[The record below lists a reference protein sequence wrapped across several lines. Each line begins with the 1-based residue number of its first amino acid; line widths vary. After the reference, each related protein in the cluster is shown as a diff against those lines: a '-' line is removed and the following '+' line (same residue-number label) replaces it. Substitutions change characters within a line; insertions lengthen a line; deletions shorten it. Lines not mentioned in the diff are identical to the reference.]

1 VGQLPRGPGW
11 AHELK
16 HDGYR
21 LQIHIRDGRVRL
33 YTMNAADW
41 SERYPP
47 IVKEAPDDG
56 GAFFV
61 QGREPCV
68 GP

>member
-1 VGQLPRGPGW
+1 VAQAG

-41 SERYPP
+41 SDRYPL
-47 IVKEAPDDG
+47 IAEEA
-56 GAFFV
+56 
-61 QGREPCV
+61 GRIKATALRHARL
-68 GP
+68 